1 MARLKALAVNLVI
14 PFEYLGFESAW
25 WGDFMYRNSNA
36 VFTQKML
43 PIGKTPIYNSIL
55 NEYES
60 NDTSSKLVM
69 KYATNPTSRQEI
81 IARSCQLKSD
91 NAVSELANKKRL
103 TKREKAILKMM
114 TGRK

>member
-1 MARLKALAVNLVI
+1 
-14 PFEYLGFESAW
+14 
-25 WGDFMYRNSNA
+25 MYRNSNS

-43 PIGKTPIYNSIL
+43 PIGKSPIYNSVL
-55 NEYES
+55 NEYQN

-69 KYATNPTSRQEI
+69 KYATTPTSRQQF
-81 IARSCQLKSD
+81 IARSLQVKSD
-91 NAVSELANKKRL
+91 NAVTMLANKKRL